1 MDIRITFYPSGHT
14 LGSALT
20 HLHIGNGLHN
30 ILYTSDLLYE
40 TSNLL
45 PKAITRYPRL
55 ETVIIEST
63 YGGMND
69 IIASR
74 KESDDLL
81 MATIKKTVEKGGK
94 ILMPVLGV
102 GRSQE
107 IMLMIEKAASVGDYA
122 TARELWNNQTP
133 IINNQTQEVLG
144 VETELE
150 DQAYPER
157 KVEKRIQEL
166 KEKLQ
171 DYPEYPDILLEIAR
185 LYRAI
190 GNEEAAQEYWEQA
203 RILDPN
209 NLIFQP

>member
-1 MDIRITFYPSGHT
+1 MGFWRS
-14 LGSALT
+14 
-20 HLHIGNGLHN
+20 
-30 ILYTSDLLYE
+30 
-40 TSNLL
+40 
-45 PKAITRYPRL
+45 L
-55 ETVIIEST
+55 EK
-63 YGGMND
+63 YGGRVAGKNPLPWPYLGLGLV
-69 IIASR
+69 ALVLVLSR
-74 KESDDLL
+74 
-81 MATIKKTVEKGGK
+81 VGGK
-94 ILMPVLGV
+94 DSTAGAKNHW
-102 GRSQE
+102 E
-107 IMLMIEKAASVGDYA
+107 MIEKAASVGDYA